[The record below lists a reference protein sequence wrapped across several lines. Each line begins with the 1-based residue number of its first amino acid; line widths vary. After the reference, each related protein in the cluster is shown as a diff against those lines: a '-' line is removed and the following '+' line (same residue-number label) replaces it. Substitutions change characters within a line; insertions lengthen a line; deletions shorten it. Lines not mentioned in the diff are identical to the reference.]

1 MRKSLLLALSLLG
14 VFIST
19 YLWWVYTSPTHAL
32 VCLGT
37 GCDAVR
43 ASRYA
48 IMWNL
53 PLPIYGVA
61 MYAVLVLLIFAEQL
75 MASQLARKIRHLFA
89 ALAAAGFCFSL
100 YLTWL
105 EGFVIHAWCA
115 WCLASAITITFIFSL
130 TVLEMIRP
138 SRRPDEEAALPM
150 LRRHFTILL
159 IAIVGAI
166 PAFIYLARRGE
177 LPPVVQASSDAL
189 RDSLVRP
196 DSHVTGNP
204 AAALTVVEFGDF
216 ECPACGNEEPV
227 VREILQKYGGRIRF
241 IFRQFPLVQIHGD
254 AMRAAEASECA
265 AGQGKFWQAGQK
277 LYENQADLSEAALN
291 RYAADLGL
299 DQARFSQCL
308 SNHVT
313 APTVR
318 RDMADGHAL
327 GVDRTPT
334 FFVGQ
339 QKFAEPIPLAEFS
352 QLLDRQL
359 AAAGSTGSNSGMAP
373 GSSTAPGNSASS
385 PGGSLLGS
393 GTSIFSNPQGSTM
406 ACSNDEAKQEQP
418 DLIRTPDARKLFEGG
433 TKPLFVDVRSAR
445 DFAGGH
451 IPGAINVPAN
461 EFERD
466 WNDLPKNRTIVLY
479 ESGKS
484 AGDICAYS
492 RAAGRVLLA
501 HGFPREQVKVYQD
514 GLDAWQKAGLPVNR

>member
-14 VFIST
+14 VFISA

-37 GCDAVR
+37 GCDVVR

-48 IMWNL
+48 VLWNL

-61 MYAVLVLLIFAEQL
+61 MYAALVLLIFAEQL
-75 MASQLARKIRHLFA
+75 MASQLARKIRYLFA

-115 WCLASAITITFIFSL
+115 WCLASAFTITFIFSL
-130 TVLEMIRP
+130 TILEMIRP
-138 SRRPDEEAALPM
+138 SRRPDEEAALPV

-159 IAIVGAI
+159 VAIVGAI
-166 PAFIYLARRGE
+166 PVFIFLARHGE

-189 RDSLVRP
+189 RDSLIRP

-216 ECPACGNEEPV
+216 QCPACGNEEPV

-265 AGQGKFWQAGQK
+265 AGQGKFWQAEQK
-277 LYENQADLSEAALN
+277 LYENQTDLTEPALN
-291 RYAADLGL
+291 RYAAELGL

-308 SNHVT
+308 SDHLT

-318 RDMADGHAL
+318 RDLADGLAL
-327 GVDRTPT
+327 GIDRTPT

-352 QLLDRQL
+352 QLLDEKL
-359 AAAGSTGSNSGMAP
+359 AASGGQTTGSGTASGTSTGPESN
-373 GSSTAPGNSASS
+373 ASS

-393 GTSIFSNPQGSTM
+393 GPGIFSNPQGSTM

-433 TKPLFVDVRSAR
+433 AKPQFVDVRPAR
-445 DFAGGH
+445 EFAGGH
-451 IPGAINVPAN
+451 IPDAINVPSD
-461 EFERD
+461 EFERR
-466 WNDLPKNRTIVLY
+466 WNDLPKNRMIVLY
-479 ESGKS
+479 ESGRS
-484 AGDICAYS
+484 SGDICGAS
-492 RAAGRVLLA
+492 RTAGRVLLA

-514 GLDAWQKAGLPVNR
+514 GLDAWQKAGLPTSR